1 MNARGLRR
9 STRSRAARAARG
21 VRERLILAMLA
32 LAAAAGGC
40 ALPPASLRG
49 DFAPVTP
56 AEAARGVEATQPV
69 RWGGVIAET
78 RPNRERTCFLVVD
91 MPLDDVARPVRVDQ
105 SGGRF
110 LACTQGFLDPSVYAP
125 DRLLTVAGWLA
136 GTSPE
141 KVGGYEYAAPI
152 VDAYSVYLWQ
162 PLPPAYPYA
171 WGPGPYPYWGW
182 GPGVWVGPAYGPWG
196 PWGPWGPGPW
206 YRPWLW

>member
-1 MNARGLRR
+1 
-9 STRSRAARAARG
+9 
-21 VRERLILAMLA
+21 MLA